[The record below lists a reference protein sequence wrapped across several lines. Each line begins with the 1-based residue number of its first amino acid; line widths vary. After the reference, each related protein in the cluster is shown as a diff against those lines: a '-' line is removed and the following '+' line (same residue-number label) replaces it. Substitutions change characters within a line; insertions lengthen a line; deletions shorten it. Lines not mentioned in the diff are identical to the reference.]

1 MPSLRLEYGR
11 RLARPIVLADGRRL
25 GTFKDA
31 ADLLVDV
38 FGSVYTRSSS
48 LDHALE
54 SLIRAAITGERDDND
69 AATDAL
75 ERVLREGRL
84 R

>member
-1 MPSLRLEYGR
+1 M
-11 RLARPIVLADGRRL
+11 
-25 GTFKDA
+25 
-31 ADLLVDV
+31 VDV
-38 FGSVYTRSSS
+38 FDSVNARSTSA

-54 SLIRAAITGERDDND
+54 SLIRAAIIGERDDNE

-84 R
+84 L